1 MPDPRPDPTS
11 APAPA
16 GSLAERF
23 GALRHLPA
31 LARLVYAA
39 SPRLLPVSFGLRLAR
54 ASLPVLMLYVA
65 KLILDAVVAE
75 HGRPHGA
82 GLGLDAWLTD
92 PALRHLA
99 GLVLLEFAL
108 AVLADLLGRASN
120 LVDGLVADRYANAAS
135 LRLMRHAASLDL
147 AQFEDAAGQDRLERA
162 RRQVTGRSN
171 LLFQLFGQGQD
182 LVTLVAFAIGLAA
195 YAPWL
200 ILLVALA
207 LVPAFLNESYFNRQ
221 GYRLAWRR
229 TPERRQI
236 DYLRGLGA
244 GVESAKEVKLFGL
257 EDYIAGRY
265 AVLGEKLIA
274 DNRDLALRRA
284 AWGGG
289 FAALGS
295 LAYYVAYATLVWRT
309 AAGQFSIGDLAF
321 LAGSFQRLRGLIEG
335 LLQGLSQIAS
345 GAQYLDDLFAF
356 FALVPT
362 IRSPPNPVPFPSP
375 MAHGIVFEDVGFRYP
390 GTDIWAVR
398 GLSFHLRA
406 GEVLALVGENG
417 AGKTTLVKLL
427 TRLYDPT
434 EGRVL
439 LDGRPLGDY
448 DLDALR
454 ARIGVIFQDF
464 VRFNLTAGQNV
475 AVGRI
480 GAAEDAD
487 RIVRSAE
494 RGLAD
499 AVIARLPLAYDQPLG
514 KLFAEGVDLS
524 GGQWQK
530 IALSRAYMREAE
542 ILVLDEPTAALDAR
556 AEFEVFRRFRDLGRG
571 RTALLISHRFSTVRM
586 ADRILVLEGGRVL
599 ESGTHAELQAAGGR
613 YAELFELQAA
623 GYR

>member
-11 APAPA
+11 TSAPA

-99 GLVLLEFAL
+99 SLVLLEFAL

-480 GAAEDAD
+480 GAAEDTD

>member
-1 MPDPRPDPTS
+1 M
-11 APAPA
+11 
-16 GSLAERF
+16 
-23 GALRHLPA
+23 RHLPA

-39 SPRLLPVSFGLRLAR
+39 SPRLLPLSFALRLVR
-54 ASLPVLMLYVA
+54 AGLPVVMLYVA

-75 HGRPHGA
+75 HGRPHPA
-82 GLGLDAWLTD
+82 GLGPEAWIAD

-99 GLVLLEFAL
+99 GLVLLEFGL
-108 AVLADLLGRASN
+108 AILSDLLGRASN

-207 LVPAFLNESYFNRQ
+207 LVPAFLNESHFNRQ
-221 GYRLAWRR
+221 GYRLAWTR

-236 DYLRGLGA
+236 DYLRSLGA

-265 AVLGEKLIA
+265 AELGEKLIA

-295 LAYYVAYATLVWRT
+295 LAYYAAYATLVWRT

-356 FALVPT
+356 LALVPA
-362 IRSPPNPVPFPSP
+362 IRSPANPVPFPNP
-375 MAHGIVFEDVGFRYP
+375 VTHGIVFEEVGFCYP
-390 GTDIWAVR
+390 GTDTWAVR
-398 GLSFHLRA
+398 GLSFHVAA

-417 AGKTTLVKLL
+417 AGKTTIVKLL

-480 GAAEDAD
+480 GARDDEA
-487 RIVRSAE
+487 RIVRAAE

-499 AVIARLPLAYDQPLG
+499 AVIGRLPLAYDQPLG